1 MSTAEDEVRIRQ
13 LRKLTEV
20 SRALTYAASLD
31 ELLQLAVVRGAELFE
46 ADGVVL
52 LLLDRGEN
60 RLRVRAAYGVDEA
73 AAAEFAEAPDGKFVP
88 GVRRLFGDRP
98 ERCFL
103 EVPVVVRGQV
113 GGLLAVARPPG
124 RPYEEEDALLLSALA
139 GQVGV
144 ALGHASPG
152 GEEEPRGSGEP
163 ASAAEVSGASSEKA
177 LATLAHDLRSP
188 LHAIEAYAQVLELG
202 VLGPISER
210 QREAVERIR
219 VSGHHLLSL
228 VERVLEMARLTT
240 GAGELRAGPVRVGPV
255 MAEAAFIVRPEALVK
270 GQTLVVR
277 PARQMW
283 VQADPDRLREV
294 LVNLLENA
302 VKYTPAGKR
311 IVMHASVMTVG
322 GQRWGTISVTDRGPG
337 IPADQ
342 LEAIFRPFYQI
353 VREPGRRTGGTGLGL
368 AISRELV
375 RQMGGEI
382 EVRSQEGRGAT
393 FIVRL
398 RLADPGPLRP
408 RAARS
413 IQRQP

>member
-20 SRALTYAASLD
+20 SRALTYAASLG

-60 RLRVRAAYGVDEA
+60 LLRVRAAYGVDEE
-73 AAAEFAEAPDGKFVP
+73 AAAEFAEAPDGEFIP

-113 GGLLAVARPPG
+113 GGLLAVARSPG

-144 ALGHASPG
+144 AVGHASVG
-152 GEEEPRGSGEP
+152 GEEEPRGFGES
-163 ASAAEVSGASSEKA
+163 AGAAEASGGSSEKA

-219 VSGHHLLSL
+219 VSGRHLLSL

-240 GAGELRAGPVRVGPV
+240 GAGALRTGPVRVGPV

-270 GQTLVVR
+270 GQALVVR
-277 PARQMW
+277 PTRQMW

-302 VKYTPAGKR
+302 VKYTPPGKP
-311 IVMHASVMTVG
+311 IVMHASVMTLG

-353 VREPGRRTGGTGLGL
+353 VREPGRRTAGTGLGL

-398 RLADPGPLRP
+398 RLADPGPLHP
-408 RAARS
+408 RATRS
-413 IQRQP
+413 MQRQP